1 MGLRHNFFS
10 FFELAEACRAIRLA
24 LTHAAEGS
32 QPMFIVNSRN
42 ALNMPAQVLA
52 RFMYPDVVVREEL
65 SGNQSLVD
73 WKSAT
78 SIAFESQ
85 VGGAALIDQ
94 THVSPSSVDA

>member
-65 SGNQSLVD
+65 SEN
-73 WKSAT
+73 
-78 SIAFESQ
+78 
-85 VGGAALIDQ
+85 
-94 THVSPSSVDA
+94 PSSTGNRPRPSLSKARWGPRL